1 MQKLY
6 EELVHYRTE
15 YISAAERLCAY
26 RNVSKLADVGS
37 CLCVHCRAHHT
48 YQMTRPPHTLYTPHT
63 HKKATF
69 VSLAVDCYTAQKTY
83 RLVLSKYVLSLRQAH
98 TQDMV
103 RQCDL
108 IYIVRYCDLKL
119 TLCCRTFELAVNS
132 MLLVGLPYKSLSL
145 VLFQISLV
153 RRVIEHILSLYSYC
167 NFSAQVGYF
176 FIWNIRLSIKY
187 CTSDNL
193 SLLAA

>member
-108 IYIVRYCDLKL
+108 IYIVRYCDLIL
-119 TLCCRTFELAVNS
+119 TLCCRTFELAANS

-176 FIWNIRLSIKY
+176 FIWNIRLGIKY
-187 CTSDNL
+187 YF
-193 SLLAA
+193 